1 MISKRI
7 KSQKTKFVDMWI
19 TLCVTMSTKIG
30 GFMKITIISVGKL
43 KEKYLKVGI
52 AEYSKRLKSYT
63 KIKIVEIKD
72 EPAPKDL
79 SKKEIEQV
87 KKIEG
92 RKIIEKIPERSEV
105 IALDLKGKEFTSEN
119 FAKYIN
125 DTTIYGKSHL
135 VYIIGGSN
143 GLSSEVLKKSQ
154 LKISFGKL
162 TYPHQLMRLIL
173 LEQIYRSFKIL
184 NNEPYHK

>member
-1 MISKRI
+1 
-7 KSQKTKFVDMWI
+7 
-19 TLCVTMSTKIG
+19 
-30 GFMKITIISVGKL
+30 MKITIISVGKL
-43 KEKYLKVGI
+43 KEKYLKAGI
-52 AEYSKRLKSYT
+52 AEYSKRLKAYA
-63 KIKIVEIKD
+63 KIKIIEVKD
-72 EPAPKDL
+72 EPASQNL

-87 KKIEG
+87 KKTEG
-92 RKIIEKIPERSEV
+92 KRIINKIPKRAQI
-105 IALDLKGKEFTSEN
+105 IALDLKGKEFSSEK

-143 GLSSEVLKKSQ
+143 GLSSEVLKKSD

-184 NNEPYHK
+184 NNETYHK